1 MEKHIR
7 SCNGMSK
14 VFVALHSTSHEESN
28 TKYSNDRLFAFSS
41 VLYQRQARAD
51 AAAVDALFC
60 FAKIVGNRN

>member
-41 VLYQRQARAD
+41 VLYQRQARTD
-51 AAAVDALFC
+51 AAAVDAFVSTAQRC
-60 FAKIVGNRN
+60 SSV